1 MHKKILC
8 SNTNKNGTK
17 SNNILKIKL
26 KMKQLICL
34 KHNLYYILYNLYKN
48 NIKINLQMDD
58 IQ

>member
-8 SNTNKNGTK
+8 SNTNKNGKK
-17 SNNILKIKL
+17 SNKLKIKL

-48 NIKINLQMDD
+48 DIEINLQMDD